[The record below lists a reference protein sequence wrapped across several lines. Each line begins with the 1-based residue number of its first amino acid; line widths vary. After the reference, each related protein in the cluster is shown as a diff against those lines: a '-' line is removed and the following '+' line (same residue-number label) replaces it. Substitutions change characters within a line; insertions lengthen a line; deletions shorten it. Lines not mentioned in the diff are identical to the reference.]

1 MAESLQQIKKR
12 IKTANNIAQISK
24 AMEMIAASKIKKAQ
38 TAVEKNRLY
47 AQRVKTV
54 VQKLLT
60 KHGDELTDNAFF
72 KLKSGTDKK
81 LVYIISPDKGLC
93 GGLLANLFSEF
104 ISKVSK
110 HDYVVTIGKKAQQ
123 FCIKNGFNVI
133 ASFNMGTTFPKYSEF
148 THVLKFI
155 ESYYVQKK
163 ICGVEVIYTNFKNRM
178 VQQPNTAVLAP
189 IEIDKTFVDKGIH
202 IFEPSPKAVFDSLM
216 PYYFEVEFYDMLMNA
231 YASEQAARMQA
242 MNNSKENAKDI
253 STFLTTVYNKSRQEK
268 ITNEILDLAN
278 GLIS

>member
-12 IKTANNIAQISK
+12 IKTADNIAQISK

-38 TAVEKNRLY
+38 TAVEKNRPY
-47 AQRVKTV
+47 AERVKTV

-60 KHGDELTDNAFF
+60 KHGNEIENSFF
-72 KLKSGTDKK
+72 KKEPATGKK
-81 LVYIISPDKGLC
+81 LVYILSPDKGLC

-104 ISKVSK
+104 VSKVSK
-110 HDYVVTIGKKAQQ
+110 QDYVVTVGKKAQM
-123 FCIKNGFNVI
+123 FCVKRGFNVV

-148 THVLKFI
+148 THMLKFI
-155 ESYYVQKK
+155 ETYHSQNK
-163 ICGVEVIYTNFKNRM
+163 IDAVEVVYTNFKNRM
-178 VQQPNTAVLAP
+178 VQNPLTEILAP
-189 IEIDKTFVDKGIH
+189 ISIDKTFVDKGIH
-202 IFEPSPKAVFDSLM
+202 IFEPSPKEVFESLL
-216 PYYFEVEFYDMLMNA
+216 PYYFEVEFYDMIMNA

-242 MNNSKENAKDI
+242 MSNSKENANEI
-253 STFLTTVYNKSRQEK
+253 SGFLTTVYNKSRQER